1 VIPQKLTLHGF
12 LSYRDT
18 VVIDLS
24 KINVAC
30 VSGAN
35 GAGKST
41 LFDAITWSLFG
52 KARRSDD
59 ALINNGM
66 DSCQVGFEFSYEN
79 EDYRIERSKH
89 RGKGTTLE
97 FQVKGSDGNWKPL
110 TEAGIRATEDRIKE
124 VLRLDYETFVNAS
137 FFLQGKADMFAV
149 QPPGKRKE
157 ILSSILGLE
166 VWETYRDETARR
178 RRTIHNKVDVQQSL
192 LAEVIEELNEE
203 DNRRSALKVFK
214 ELLKKTS
221 SLRESKDESLGQV
234 RGLIQQLETD
244 EEKISLF
251 AEQVTS
257 NNIRLIETRDLLVDR
272 KARLEN
278 VKKTL
283 NNSSAIEKKY
293 QSWQKVRKVLSGLDT
308 MGMEFNQLKLKS
320 GEVKGKIQTA
330 TARLTQERFSLEQK
344 QKEIRAIQNAQQNAQ
359 PDIKRSLK
367 EKMNLIEQIQLN
379 LKAFEQLETEL
390 DHFKQEKANQVG
402 ENNQLKTK
410 MSELKE
416 RIEHL
421 ENAHGADCPLC
432 GQDLSG
438 EHKQKM
444 IEELNIEGKD
454 FGDLHRK
461 NESKIKQC
469 ASDIQRLMEEVD
481 SLKKLRPQL
490 ITLRSD
496 AGILDQ
502 QITERTK
509 RVREWEEKDELH
521 LKEVAN
527 LLDKSQIEE
536 ESIKELAILEK
547 KITEL
552 KYSLEQHEKVRIE
565 ELGLR
570 GIEDQFRELEQ
581 ARTAQEGLR
590 REIDEYKKRV
600 GQLQSDL
607 DKIIILKKSLEK
619 QVNQQ
624 HRTLP
629 YLPEL
634 EKELGVIRK
643 EENKLRLQVGG
654 AKQAVDVLK
663 VLRKRKV
670 QIENEIN
677 EDNLQIAR
685 LKMLE
690 VAFGKNGIPALL
702 IEQSL
707 PQIETQANEIL
718 DRLSNGVMSVS
729 FETQR
734 EYRDKKREDKKQTL
748 DIIIRDGAGSREY
761 ELFSGGE
768 AFRINFA
775 IRLALSRVLAQR
787 SGARLQTLVIDEG
800 FGSQDAE
807 GRQRLVEAINLVAPD
822 FEKILIIT
830 HLEELK
836 DAFPSRI
843 EVSKTAS
850 GSSVEVIP

>member
-1 VIPQKLTLHGF
+1 VIPQKLTLRGF
-12 LSYRDT
+12 LSYRDM
-18 VVIDLS
+18 VVVDLS
-24 KINVAC
+24 QISVAC

-52 KARRSDD
+52 KARRSDE

-66 DSCQVGFEFSYEN
+66 DSCYVVFEFSYES
-79 EDYRIERSKH
+79 EHYRVERSKH

-97 FQVKGSDGNWKPL
+97 FQVKGSDGSWKPL
-110 TEAGIRATEDRIKE
+110 TEVGIRATEDRIKE
-124 VLRLDYETFVNAS
+124 VLRLDYETFVNSS

-166 VWETYRDETARR
+166 VWEIYRDETAHRR
-178 RRTIHNKVDVQQSL
+178 RAIQNEVVVQQSL
-192 LAEVIEELNEE
+192 LVEVIDELNEE
-203 DNRRSALKVFK
+203 DDRCATLTNLEV
-214 ELLKKTS
+214 LLKKTT
-221 SLRESKDESLGQV
+221 SLRGSKDEYLGQV
-234 RGLIQQLETD
+234 RGQIRQLESD

-251 AEQVTS
+251 AEQFAS
-257 NNIRLIETRDLLVDR
+257 LETRLKETQGLLANRNISLTD
-272 KARLEN
+272 

-283 NNSSAIEKKY
+283 QHSDEIEKNY
-293 QSWQKVRKVLSGLDT
+293 QSWQDMRKVLSNMDT
-308 MGMEFNQLKLKS
+308 VGTEYNQLKLKR
-320 GEVKGKIQTA
+320 GEINGKVQA
-330 TARLTQERFSLEQK
+330 AVARLTQERISLEQK
-344 QKEIRAIQNAQQNAQ
+344 QKEIKAVKNAE
-359 PDIKRSLK
+359 PDIQRSLL
-367 EKMNLIEQIQLN
+367 EITNQIEQVQSK
-379 LKAFEQLETEL
+379 LKDFERLEAEL
-390 DHFKQEKANQVG
+390 DHSKQKKADQLG
-402 ENNQLKTK
+402 ENNQLKAK
-410 MSELKE
+410 MKELKD
-416 RIEHL
+416 RIRYL
-421 ENAHGADCPLC
+421 ENAQSADCPLC
-432 GQDLSG
+432 GQDLSD

-444 IEELNIEGKD
+444 LGKLNIEGKG

-461 NESKIKQC
+461 NETEIGQC
-469 ASDIQRLMEEVD
+469 TSNILRLKKEIN
-481 SLKKLRPQL
+481 SLKKLRPKFSSLQ
-490 ITLRSD
+490 SE
-496 AGILDQ
+496 AGILEQ
-502 QITERTK
+502 QIVEGTK
-509 RVREWEEKDELH
+509 RVKEWKEKDKLR
-521 LKEVAN
+521 LKEITD
-527 LLDKSQIEE
+527 LLDTAKIEG
-536 ESIKELAILEK
+536 ESKKELAILEK
-547 KITEL
+547 RIAEL
-552 KYSLEQHEKVRIE
+552 KYSPEQHEKVRIE

-570 GIEDQFRELEQ
+570 GTEDQFRELEQ
-581 ARTAQEGLR
+581 ARTAQEGLC
-590 REIDEYKKRV
+590 REIDEYEKQIGHIR
-600 GQLQSDL
+600 GDL
-607 DKIIILKKSLEK
+607 DKNTISKESLQKRLNDQRHTLPDLADLEK
-619 QVNQQ
+619 N
-624 HRTLP
+624 
-629 YLPEL
+629 
-634 EKELGVIRK
+634 LGDIRE
-643 EENKLRLQVGG
+643 EENKLRLRVGG

-670 QIENEIN
+670 HIKNEIN
-677 EDNLQIAR
+677 EDNLQVAR

-707 PQIETQANEIL
+707 PQIEIQANEIL
-718 DRLSNGVMSVS
+718 DRLSNGAMSVS

-807 GRQRLVEAINLVAPD
+807 GRQRLVEAINLVSPD
-822 FEKILIIT
+822 FEKILVIT

-843 EVSKTAS
+843 EVTKTVS

>member
-1 VIPQKLTLHGF
+1 MIPQKLSLHGF
-12 LSYRDT
+12 LSYRDM
-18 VVIDLS
+18 VVVDLS
-24 KINVAC
+24 QINVAC

-66 DSCQVGFEFSYEN
+66 DSCQVIFEFSYEN
-79 EDYRIERSKH
+79 EHYRIERSKH

-178 RRTIHNKVDVQQSL
+178 RRAIQNEIMVQQSL
-192 LAEVIEELNEE
+192 LVEVIDELNEE
-203 DNRRSALKVFK
+203 DDRCATLKNLE
-214 ELLKKTS
+214 ELLKKTT
-221 SLRESKDESLGQV
+221 SLRESKDEYLGQV
-234 RGLIQQLETD
+234 RGQIRQLKAD
-244 EEKISLF
+244 EEKIGLF
-251 AEQVTS
+251 TEQVASLKT
-257 NNIRLIETRDLLVDR
+257 RLKETQDLLANR
-272 KARLEN
+272 KVSLTDVE
-278 VKKTL
+278 KTL
-283 NNSSAIEKKY
+283 QHSNEIEKDY
-293 QSWQKVRKVLSGLDT
+293 QSWQNVRKVLSGLDT
-308 MGMEFNQLKLKS
+308 VGIEFNQLKLKR
-320 GEVKGKIQTA
+320 GEISGKIQA
-330 TARLTQERFSLEQK
+330 AVARLTQERLSLEQK
-344 QKEIRAIQNAQQNAQ
+344 QEEITAVQNAGPGIQ
-359 PDIKRSLK
+359 RSLS
-367 EKMNLIEQIQLN
+367 EKTNQIKQIQSK
-379 LKAFEQLETEL
+379 LKDFERLEAEL
-390 DHFKQEKANQVG
+390 DDSKQKKADLVG
-402 ENNQLKTK
+402 ENNQLKAK
-410 MSELKE
+410 MEELKD
-416 RIEHL
+416 RIGYL
-421 ENAHGADCPLC
+421 ENTNGADCPLC

-438 EHKQKM
+438 DHKQKM
-444 IEELNIEGKD
+444 LGKLNIEGKIL
-454 FGDLHRK
+454 GDLHRK
-461 NESKIKQC
+461 NESEIKQC
-469 ASDIQRLMEEVD
+469 TSDILRLKKEIN
-481 SLKKLRPQL
+481 SFKKLRPKLTSLQ
-490 ITLRSD
+490 SE
-496 AGILDQ
+496 AGILTQ
-502 QITERTK
+502 QISEGTK
-509 RVREWEEKDELH
+509 RVKEWKEKDELR
-521 LKEVAN
+521 LKEVAD
-527 LLDKSQIEE
+527 LLDKAKMGG
-536 ESIKELAILEK
+536 ESRKELTILEK
-547 KITEL
+547 KIDKL
-552 KYSLEQHEKVRIE
+552 RYSPEQHEKIRKE
-565 ELGLR
+565 EFGLR

-590 REIDEYKKRV
+590 REIDEYEKQIE
-600 GQLQSDL
+600 QLQVDL
-607 DKIIILKKSLEK
+607 DKNVISKESLQK
-619 QVNQQ
+619 LVDDQR
-624 HRTLP
+624 RTLP
-629 YLPEL
+629 DLADL
-634 EKELGVIRK
+634 VKELGDIRK
-643 EENKLRLQVGG
+643 EENQLRLQVGG

-670 QIENEIN
+670 QIKNEIN
-677 EDNLQIAR
+677 EDSLQVAQ

-690 VAFGKNGIPALL
+690 IAFGKNGIPALL

-707 PQIETQANEIL
+707 PQIETKANEIL
-718 DRLSNGVMSVS
+718 DRLSNGAMSVS

-807 GRQRLVEAINLVAPD
+807 GRQRLVEAINLVNPD
-822 FEKILIIT
+822 FEKILVIT

-843 EVSKTAS
+843 EVIKTAT
-850 GSSVEVIP
+850 GSCVEVIP

>member
-1 VIPQKLTLHGF
+1 M
-12 LSYRDT
+12 
-18 VVIDLS
+18 VVVDLS

-66 DSCQVGFEFSYEN
+66 DSCQVVFEFNYEN
-79 EDYRIERSKH
+79 EHYRVERSKH

-97 FQVKGSDGNWKPL
+97 IQVKGSEGNWKPL
-110 TEAGIRATEDRIKE
+110 TEAGIRATEDSIKE

-149 QPPGKRKE
+149 QTPGKRKE

-178 RRTIHNKVDVQQSL
+178 RRAIQNEVAVQQSL
-192 LAEVIEELNEE
+192 LVEVIDELNEE
-203 DNRRSALKVFK
+203 DDRCETLKNLE
-214 ELLKKTS
+214 ELLKKTT
-221 SLRESKDESLGQV
+221 SLRESKDEYLGQV
-234 RGLIQQLETD
+234 RGQIRQLEAD
-244 EEKISLF
+244 EEKINLF
-251 AEQVTS
+251 TEQAASIKT
-257 NNIRLIETRDLLVDR
+257 RLIGTQDLHTNR
-272 KARLEN
+272 KVSLTDVE
-278 VKKTL
+278 KTL
-283 NNSSAIEKKY
+283 QHSDEIEKNY
-293 QSWQKVRKVLSGLDT
+293 LSWQNVRKVLSSMDT
-308 MGMEFNQLKLKS
+308 VGMEYNQLKLKR
-320 GEVKGKIQTA
+320 GEINGKIQA
-330 TARLTQERFSLEQK
+330 AAARLTQERLSLEQK
-344 QKEIRAIQNAQQNAQ
+344 KKDIIAVQNAG
-359 PDIKRSLK
+359 PDIQRSLS
-367 EKMNLIEQIQLN
+367 EKTNQIEQIQLK
-379 LKAFEQLETEL
+379 LKNFEQLEVEL
-390 DHFKQEKANQVG
+390 DDSKQKKADQMG
-402 ENNQLKTK
+402 ENNQLKVK
-410 MSELKE
+410 MKELKD
-416 RIEHL
+416 RIGYL
-421 ENAHGADCPLC
+421 ENTHSADCPLC
-432 GQDLSG
+432 GQDLTV

-444 IEELNIEGKD
+444 LGKLNAEGKD

-461 NESKIKQC
+461 NKSEIKQYT
-469 ASDIQRLMEEVD
+469 SNNLRLKKEID

-490 ITLRSD
+490 TTLQSEV
-496 AGILDQ
+496 GILDQ
-502 QITERTK
+502 QIAERTK
-509 RVREWEEKDELH
+509 RVKEWEEKGNLR
-521 LKEVAN
+521 LKEVAD
-527 LLDKSQIEE
+527 LLDKAKMEE
-536 ESIKELAILEK
+536 ESKKELAILEK

-552 KYSLEQHEKVRIE
+552 KYSPEQHEKVRIE

-590 REIDEYKKRV
+590 REIDEYGKQIR
-600 GQLQSDL
+600 QLQDDL
-607 DKIIILKKSLEK
+607 DKNVISKESLQK
-619 QVNQQ
+619 QVNDQR
-624 HRTLP
+624 RTLP
-629 YLPEL
+629 DLVDL
-634 EKELGVIRK
+634 EKELGGIRK
-643 EENKLRLQVGG
+643 EENKLRLRVGG

-670 QIENEIN
+670 QIKNEIN
-677 EDNLQIAR
+677 EDSLQIAR

-718 DRLSNGVMSVS
+718 DRLSNGAMSVS

-807 GRQRLVEAINLVAPD
+807 GRQRLVEAINLVNPD
-822 FEKILIIT
+822 FEKILVIT

-843 EVSKTAS
+843 EVTKTAS

>member
-1 VIPQKLTLHGF
+1 VIPQKLT
-12 LSYRDT
+12 
-18 VVIDLS
+18 
-24 KINVAC
+24 
-30 VSGAN
+30 
-35 GAGKST
+35 
-41 LFDAITWSLFG
+41 LFG

-66 DSCQVGFEFSYEN
+66 DSCQVVFEFSYEN
-79 EDYRIERSKH
+79 EHYRVERSKH

-97 FQVKGSDGNWKPL
+97 FQVKDSDGNWKPL

-157 ILSSILGLE
+157 ILSNILGLE
-166 VWETYRDETARR
+166 VWETYRDETALRR
-178 RRTIHNKVDVQQSL
+178 RAIQNEVAVQQSL
-192 LAEVIEELNEE
+192 LVEVIDELNEE
-203 DNRRSALKVFK
+203 DDRCATLKNLE
-214 ELLKKTS
+214 ELLKKTTG
-221 SLRESKDESLGQV
+221 LRESKDEYLGQV
-234 RGLIQQLETD
+234 RGQIRQLEAD

-251 AEQVTS
+251 TEQVTS
-257 NNIRLIETRDLLVDR
+257 IEIRLKETRDLLANRRINLTDV
-272 KARLEN
+272 E
-278 VKKTL
+278 KTL
-283 NNSSAIEKKY
+283 QDSDEIKKNY
-293 QSWQKVRKVLSGLDT
+293 QSWQDARKELSGMDT
-308 MGMEFNQLKLKS
+308 VGMEYNHLKLKR
-320 GEVKGKIQTA
+320 GEINGKIQA
-330 TARLTQERFSLEQK
+330 AAARLTQERISLEQK
-344 QKEIRAIQNAQQNAQ
+344 QEEITVVKNAG
-359 PDIKRSLK
+359 PDIQRSLS
-367 EKMNLIEQIQLN
+367 EKTNQIEQIQSK
-379 LKAFEQLETEL
+379 LKDFERLEAEL
-390 DHFKQEKANQVG
+390 DDSKQKKADRVG
-402 ENNQLKTK
+402 ENNQLKVK
-410 MSELKE
+410 MKELKD
-416 RIEHL
+416 RIGYL

-432 GQDLSG
+432 GHDLSD

-444 IEELNIEGKD
+444 LGKLNIEGKD

-461 NESKIKQC
+461 NETEIKQYTG
-469 ASDIQRLMEEVD
+469 DILRIKKEINL
-481 SLKKLRPQL
+481 LKKLRPEL
-490 ITLRSD
+490 TLLQSET
-496 AGILDQ
+496 GILTR
-502 QITERTK
+502 QIAERTK
-509 RVREWEEKDELH
+509 KVKEWEEKDELR
-521 LKEVAN
+521 LKEVAH
-527 LLDKSQIEE
+527 LLDKAKMEE
-536 ESIKELAILEK
+536 KSKKELAVLEK

-552 KYSLEQHEKVRIE
+552 KYSPEQHEKIRNE

-581 ARTAQEGLR
+581 ARTAQEGLS
-590 REIDEYKKRV
+590 REIDEYEKQI
-600 GQLQSDL
+600 GQLQGDSD
-607 DKIIILKKSLEK
+607 KNIFLKESLQK
-619 QVNQQ
+619 QVDDQ
-624 HRTLP
+624 RSTLP
-629 YLPEL
+629 ALVDL
-634 EKELGVIRK
+634 EKELGDIRK
-643 EENKLRLQVGG
+643 EENKLRLRVGG

-670 QIENEIN
+670 KIENEIN
-677 EDNLQIAR
+677 EDSLQISR

-718 DRLSNGVMSVS
+718 DRLSNGTMSVS

-807 GRQRLVEAINLVAPD
+807 GRQRLVEAINLVNPD
-822 FEKILIIT
+822 FEKILVIT

-843 EVSKTAS
+843 EVTKTAS

>member
-1 VIPQKLTLHGF
+1 MIPQNLTLHGF
-12 LSYRDT
+12 LSYRDM
-18 VVIDLS
+18 VVVDLS
-24 KINVAC
+24 QINIAC

-66 DSCQVGFEFSYEN
+66 DSCQVVFEFSYEN
-79 EDYRIERSKH
+79 EHYRIERSKH

-97 FQVKGSDGNWKPL
+97 FQIKGLGGNWKPL
-110 TEAGIRATEDRIKE
+110 TEVGIRATEDRIKE

-178 RRTIHNKVDVQQSL
+178 RWAIQNEVKVRQSL
-192 LAEVIEELNEE
+192 LGEVIDELNEE
-203 DNRRSALKVFK
+203 DDRCATLKNLE
-214 ELLKKTS
+214 ELLKKTT
-221 SLRESKDESLGQV
+221 SLRESKDEYLGRV
-234 RGLIQQLETD
+234 RGQIRQLEAD
-244 EEKISLF
+244 EGKISLF
-251 AEQVTS
+251 AEQVAS
-257 NNIRLIETRDLLVDR
+257 IEIRLKETQDLLTNR
-272 KARLEN
+272 KVSLTN
-278 VKKTL
+278 VKKTIQ
-283 NNSSAIEKKY
+283 NSDEIEKNY
-293 QSWQKVRKVLSGLDT
+293 QSWQDVRKMLSGMDT
-308 MGMEFNQLKLKS
+308 AGMEYNQLKLKR
-320 GEVKGKIQTA
+320 GEINGKIQA
-330 TARLTQERFSLEQK
+330 AAARLTQERISLEQK
-344 QKEIRAIQNAQQNAQ
+344 QEEITVIQNTE
-359 PDIKRSLK
+359 PDIQRSLS
-367 EKMNLIEQIQLN
+367 EKTNQIEQIQSK
-379 LKAFEQLETEL
+379 LKDFERLEGES
-390 DHFKQEKANQVG
+390 DEFKQKKADRMG
-402 ENNQLKTK
+402 ENNQLKVK
-410 MSELKE
+410 MKELKD
-416 RIEHL
+416 RIGYL

-444 IEELNIEGKD
+444 LGQLNIEGKD

-461 NESKIKQC
+461 NETGIKQC
-469 ASDIQRLMEEVD
+469 TSNILRLKKETN
-481 SLKKLRPQL
+481 SLNKLRPKLTILQ
-490 ITLRSD
+490 SE
-496 AGILDQ
+496 AGILTR
-502 QITERTK
+502 QIAERAK
-509 RVREWEEKDELH
+509 RVREWEEKDELR
-521 LKEVAN
+521 LKEVAH
-527 LLDKSQIEE
+527 LLDKAKMEV
-536 ESIKELAILEK
+536 ESRKELAILEK
-547 KITEL
+547 RITEL
-552 KYSLEQHEKVRIE
+552 KYSSEQHEKIRNE
-565 ELGLR
+565 EFGLR
-570 GIEDQFRELEQ
+570 GIEDKFRELEQ

-590 REIDEYKKRV
+590 REINEYEKQI

-607 DKIIILKKSLEK
+607 DKSVNSKESLQK
-619 QVNQQ
+619 QVNDQR
-624 HRTLP
+624 RTLP
-629 YLPEL
+629 ALADL
-634 EKELGVIRK
+634 EKERGDIRK

-670 QIENEIN
+670 NIENEIN
-677 EDNLQIAR
+677 EDSFQISR

-707 PQIETQANEIL
+707 PQIEAQANEIL
-718 DRLSNGVMSVS
+718 DRLSNGAMSVS

-748 DIIIRDGAGSREY
+748 DIIIRDGVGSREY

-807 GRQRLVEAINLVAPD
+807 GRQRLVEAINLVNPG
-822 FEKILIIT
+822 FEKILVIT

-843 EVSKTAS
+843 EVTKTAS

>member
-1 VIPQKLTLHGF
+1 MIPKKLTLHGF
-12 LSYRDT
+12 LSYRDM
-18 VVIDLS
+18 VVVDLS

-41 LFDAITWSLFG
+41 LFDAITWALFG

-66 DSCQVGFEFSYEN
+66 DSCQVVFEFSYEN
-79 EDYRIERSKH
+79 EHYRVERSKH

-97 FQVKGSDGNWKPL
+97 FQVKDSDGNWKPL

-157 ILSSILGLE
+157 ILSNILGLE
-166 VWETYRDETARR
+166 VWETYRDETALRR
-178 RRTIHNKVDVQQSL
+178 RAIQNEVAVQQSL
-192 LAEVIEELNEE
+192 LVEVIDELNEE
-203 DNRRSALKVFK
+203 DDRCATLKNLE
-214 ELLKKTS
+214 ELLKKTTG
-221 SLRESKDESLGQV
+221 LRESKDEYLGQV
-234 RGLIQQLETD
+234 RGQIRQLEAD

-257 NNIRLIETRDLLVDR
+257 IEIRLKETRDLLTNRRVSLTDV
-272 KARLEN
+272 E
-278 VKKTL
+278 KTL
-283 NNSSAIEKKY
+283 QDSDEIKKDY
-293 QSWQKVRKVLSGLDT
+293 QSWQDARKELSGMDT
-308 MGMEFNQLKLKS
+308 VGMEYNHLKLKR
-320 GEVKGKIQTA
+320 GEINGKIQA
-330 TARLTQERFSLEQK
+330 AAARLTQERISLEQK
-344 QKEIRAIQNAQQNAQ
+344 QEEITVVKNAG
-359 PDIKRSLK
+359 PDIQRSLS
-367 EKMNLIEQIQLN
+367 EKTNQIEQIQSK
-379 LKAFEQLETEL
+379 LKDFERLEAEL
-390 DHFKQEKANQVG
+390 DDSKQKKADRVG
-402 ENNQLKTK
+402 ENNQLKVK
-410 MSELKE
+410 MKELKD
-416 RIEHL
+416 RIGYL
-421 ENAHGADCPLC
+421 ENAHGANCPLC
-432 GQDLSG
+432 GHDLSD

-444 IEELNIEGKD
+444 LGKLNIEGKD

-461 NESKIKQC
+461 NETEIKQYTG
-469 ASDIQRLMEEVD
+469 DILRIKKEINL
-481 SLKKLRPQL
+481 LKKLRPEL
-490 ITLRSD
+490 TLLQSET
-496 AGILDQ
+496 GILTR
-502 QITERTK
+502 QIAERTK
-509 RVREWEEKDELH
+509 KVKEWEEKDELR
-521 LKEVAN
+521 LKEVAH
-527 LLDKSQIEE
+527 LLDKAKMEE
-536 ESIKELAILEK
+536 KSKKELAVLEK

-552 KYSLEQHEKVRIE
+552 KYSPEQHEKIRNE

-581 ARTAQEGLR
+581 ARTAQEGLS
-590 REIDEYKKRV
+590 REIDEYEKQI
-600 GQLQSDL
+600 GQLQGDSD
-607 DKIIILKKSLEK
+607 KNIFLKESLQK
-619 QVNQQ
+619 QVDDQ
-624 HRTLP
+624 RSTLP
-629 YLPEL
+629 ALVDL
-634 EKELGVIRK
+634 EKELGDIRK
-643 EENKLRLQVGG
+643 EENKLRLRVGG

-670 QIENEIN
+670 KIENEIN
-677 EDNLQIAR
+677 EDSLQISR

-718 DRLSNGVMSVS
+718 DRLSNGTMSVS

-807 GRQRLVEAINLVAPD
+807 GRQRLVEAINLVNPD
-822 FEKILIIT
+822 FEKILVIT

-843 EVSKTAS
+843 EVTKTAS

>member
-1 VIPQKLTLHGF
+1 MIPQKLTLHGF
-12 LSYRDT
+12 LSYRDM
-18 VVIDLS
+18 VIVDLS
-24 KINVAC
+24 QINVAC

-52 KARRSDD
+52 KARRNDD

-66 DSCQVGFEFSYEN
+66 DSCQVVYEFIYEN
-79 EDYRIERSKH
+79 EHYRVERLKH

-97 FQVKGSDGNWKPL
+97 FQVMSLNGKWKPL

-149 QPPGKRKE
+149 QPSGKRKE
-157 ILSSILGLE
+157 ILSNILGLE

-178 RRTIHNKVDVQQSL
+178 CRAVQNEVKMQQSL
-192 LAEVIEELNEE
+192 LVEVIDELNEG
-203 DNRRSALKVFK
+203 DDRCATLKNFE
-214 ELLKKTS
+214 ELLKKTT
-221 SLRESKDESLGQV
+221 SLRESKDEYLGKV
-234 RGLIQQLETD
+234 RGQIRQLEAD

-251 AEQVTS
+251 AEQADS
-257 NNIRLIETRDLLVDR
+257 LKIRLRETQDLLANR
-272 KARLEN
+272 KVSLASVE
-278 VKKTL
+278 KTL
-283 NNSSAIEKKY
+283 QNSDEIKKNY
-293 QSWQKVRKVLSGLDT
+293 QSWQDVRKVLSSLDT
-308 MGMEFNQLKLKS
+308 VGMEYNQLQLKR
-320 GEVKGKIQTA
+320 GEIHGKIQAA
-330 TARLTQERFSLEQK
+330 TARLAQERLSLEQK
-344 QKEIRAIQNAQQNAQ
+344 QKEIISIQNAQS
-359 PDIKRSLK
+359 DIQRSLS
-367 EKMNLIEQIQLN
+367 EKTNQIEQIQPK
-379 LKAFEQLETEL
+379 LKEFERLEVEL
-390 DHFKQEKANQVG
+390 DASKLKKADRMG
-402 ENNQLKTK
+402 ENNQLRLK
-410 MSELKE
+410 MKELKD
-416 RIEHL
+416 RIEYL
-421 ENAHGADCPLC
+421 DNAHDADCPLC

-438 EHKQKM
+438 EHKQEMTKK
-444 IEELNIEGKD
+444 LNIGGKD
-454 FGDLHRK
+454 LGDLYRK
-461 NESKIKQC
+461 NETEIEQC
-469 ASDIQRLMEEVD
+469 SSDIQRLKKEID
-481 SLKKLRPQL
+481 SINKMRPKLTTFQ
-490 ITLRSD
+490 SE

-502 QITERTK
+502 QIAERTK
-509 RVREWEEKDELH
+509 RIKEWEEKDALR
-521 LKEVAN
+521 LKEVAD
-527 LLDKSQIEE
+527 LLDKSKMEE
-536 ESIKELAILEK
+536 ESKKELVILEK
-547 KITEL
+547 RIAKL
-552 KYSLEQHEKVRIE
+552 KYSPEQHKKIRIE
-565 ELGLR
+565 EFGLR
-570 GIEDQFRELEQ
+570 GIEDKFRELEQ
-581 ARTAQEGLR
+581 ARTAQEGLH
-590 REIDEYKKRV
+590 RETDEHEKQI

-607 DKIIILKKSLEK
+607 DKIVILKESLQK
-619 QVNQQ
+619 QVDDQR
-624 HRTLP
+624 RTLP
-629 YLPEL
+629 DLAGL
-634 EKELGVIRK
+634 EKELGVIQK
-643 EENKLRLQVGG
+643 EENKLRLRVGG

-670 QIENEIN
+670 QIENKIN
-677 EDNLQIAR
+677 EDKLQVAR

-718 DRLSNGVMSVS
+718 DRLSNGAMSVS

-807 GRQRLVEAINLVAPD
+807 GRQRLVEAINLVSPD
-822 FEKILIIT
+822 FEKILVIT
-830 HLEELK
+830 HLDELK

-843 EVSKTAS
+843 EVTKTAS

>member
-1 VIPQKLTLHGF
+1 MIPQKLTLHGF
-12 LSYRDT
+12 LSYRDM
-18 VVIDLS
+18 VVVDLS

-66 DSCQVGFEFSYEN
+66 DSCQVVFEFSYEN

-97 FQVKGSDGNWKPL
+97 FQVKSSDGKWKPL
-110 TEAGIRATEDRIKE
+110 TESGIRATEDHIKE

-178 RRTIHNKVDVQQSL
+178 RRAIHNEVAVQQSL
-192 LAEVIEELNEE
+192 LAEVIDELNEE
-203 DNRRSALKVFK
+203 DNRRAALKNFK
-214 ELLKKTS
+214 ELLKKTTS
-221 SLRESKDESLGQV
+221 VRESKDKYLGQV
-234 RGLIQQLETD
+234 RGQIQQLEAD
-244 EEKISLF
+244 EDKINLF
-251 AEQVTS
+251 TEQVTS
-257 NNIRLIETRDLLVDR
+257 NKTRLRETQDLLADR
-272 KARLEN
+272 KVRLAN
-278 VKKTL
+278 VEKTL
-283 NNSSAIEKKY
+283 NNSSAIEKSY
-293 QSWQKVRKVLSGLDT
+293 QAWQKVRKVLSGLDAV
-308 MGMEFNQLKLKS
+308 GVEFNQLKLRS
-320 GEVKGKIQTA
+320 GELNGKIQTT
-330 TARLTQERFSLEQK
+330 TARLTQERSSLVQK
-344 QKEIRAIQNAQQNAQ
+344 HKEIIAIQNAQ
-359 PDIKRSLK
+359 PDIRRSLK
-367 EKMNLIEQIQLN
+367 EKIHRIEQIQLN
-379 LKAFEQLETEL
+379 LKDFERLEAEL
-390 DHFKQEKANQVG
+390 DDSKQKKANQVG
-402 ENNQLKTK
+402 INNQLRLNMKD
-410 MSELKE
+410 LKE
-416 RIEHL
+416 RIGYL
-421 ENAHGADCPLC
+421 ENAHGTDCPLC

-444 IEELNIEGKD
+444 IRELNIEGKD
-454 FGDLHRK
+454 LGNLYRK
-461 NESKIKQC
+461 NESEIEQC
-469 ASDIQRLMEEVD
+469 TNDILRLKEKVD

-490 ITLRSD
+490 ITLKSD

-502 QITERTK
+502 QIMERIK
-509 RVREWEEKDELH
+509 KVKDWEEKDEVR
-521 LKEVAN
+521 LKDVAS

-536 ESIKELAILEK
+536 ESKKELVLLEK
-547 KITEL
+547 RISEL
-552 KYSLEQHEKVRIE
+552 GYSLEQHEEVRIK

-590 REIDEYKKRV
+590 RENDEYKKQIR
-600 GQLQSDL
+600 QLQGDL
-607 DKIIILKKSLEK
+607 DKIIVSKESLQK
-619 QVNQQ
+619 QVNEQR
-624 HRTLP
+624 RTLP
-629 YLPEL
+629 DLPEL
-634 EKELGVIRK
+634 KKELSAIRK

-677 EDNLQIAR
+677 EDNLQLSR

-718 DRLSNGVMSVS
+718 DRLSNGAMSVS

-807 GRQRLVEAINLVAPD
+807 GRQRLVEAINLVSPD

-843 EVSKTAS
+843 EVTKTVS

>member
-1 VIPQKLTLHGF
+1 MIPYKLTLHGF
-12 LSYRDT
+12 LSYRDL
-18 VVIDLS
+18 VVVDLS
-24 KINVAC
+24 QINVAC

-66 DSCQVGFEFSYEN
+66 DSCRVIFEFSYEN
-79 EDYRIERSKH
+79 EHYRVERSKH

-97 FQVKGSDGNWKPL
+97 FQVKGSDGSWKPL

-166 VWETYRDETARR
+166 IWETYRDETAHRR
-178 RRTIHNKVDVQQSL
+178 RAIQNEVKVRQSL
-192 LAEVIEELNEE
+192 LVEVIDELNEE
-203 DNRRSALKVFK
+203 DDRCATLKNL
-214 ELLKKTS
+214 EALLKKTT
-221 SLRESKDESLGQV
+221 SLRESKDEYLGQV
-234 RGLIQQLETD
+234 RGQIRELEAD

-251 AEQVTS
+251 AEQFTS
-257 NNIRLIETRDLLVDR
+257 LETRLKETQGLLANR
-272 KARLEN
+272 KISLTDVE
-278 VKKTL
+278 KTL
-283 NNSSAIEKKY
+283 QHSDEIEKNY
-293 QSWQKVRKVLSGLDT
+293 QSWQDVRKALSNMDT
-308 MGMEFNQLKLKS
+308 VGMEYNQLKLKR
-320 GEVKGKIQTA
+320 GEINGKVQA
-330 TARLTQERFSLEQK
+330 AVARITQERLSLEQK
-344 QKEIRAIQNAQQNAQ
+344 QKEIAVIENAE
-359 PDIKRSLK
+359 PDIQRSLS
-367 EKMNLIEQIQLN
+367 EKTNQIEQVQSKLRD
-379 LKAFEQLETEL
+379 FEQLEAEL
-390 DHFKQEKANQVG
+390 DHSKQKKADQMG
-402 ENNQLKTK
+402 ENNQLKVK
-410 MSELKE
+410 MKELKD
-416 RIEHL
+416 RIGYL
-421 ENAHGADCPLC
+421 ENTHSADCPLC

-438 EHKQKM
+438 EHKQK
-444 IEELNIEGKD
+444 ILGKLNIEGKAL
-454 FGDLHRK
+454 GDLHRK
-461 NESKIKQC
+461 NETGIEGC
-469 ASDIQRLMEEVD
+469 TSDILRLKKEIN
-481 SLKKLRPQL
+481 SLKKLRPKLTSLQ
-490 ITLRSD
+490 SE
-496 AGILDQ
+496 AGILTR
-502 QITERTK
+502 QIMEGTK
-509 RVREWEEKDELH
+509 KVEEWKEKDELR
-521 LKEVAN
+521 LKEIAD
-527 LLDKSQIEE
+527 LLGKAKIEG
-536 ESIKELAILEK
+536 ESRKDLAIIEK
-547 KITEL
+547 KIAEL
-552 KYSLEQHEKVRIE
+552 KYSPEQHEKARIE

-570 GIEDQFRELEQ
+570 GIEDRFRELEQ
-581 ARTAQEGLR
+581 ARTAQEGLC
-590 REIDEYKKRV
+590 REIDEHEKQV
-600 GQLQSDL
+600 GQMRGDL
-607 DKIIILKKSLEK
+607 DKNILSKESLQK
-619 QVNQQ
+619 RVNDQR
-624 HRTLP
+624 RTLP
-629 YLPEL
+629 VLADL
-634 EKELGVIRK
+634 EKDLGDIHE
-643 EENKLRLQVGG
+643 EENKLRLRVGG
-654 AKQAVDVLK
+654 AKQAVDVLE

-670 QIENEIN
+670 QIKNEIN
-677 EDNLQIAR
+677 GDNLQIAR

-707 PQIETQANEIL
+707 PQIEIQANEIL
-718 DRLSNGVMSVS
+718 DRLSNGAMSVS

-807 GRQRLVEAINLVAPD
+807 GRQRLVEAINLVSPN
-822 FEKILIIT
+822 FKKILVIT

-843 EVSKTAS
+843 EVTKTVS

>member
-1 VIPQKLTLHGF
+1 VIPKKLTLHGF

-18 VVIDLS
+18 VDIDLS

-89 RGKGTTLE
+89 RGKGATLE

-137 FFLQGKADMFAV
+137 FFLQGKADMFSV

-192 LAEVIEELNEE
+192 LAEVIDELNEE
-203 DNRRSALKVFK
+203 DNRRAALKIFK

-234 RGLIQQLETD
+234 RVLIQQLEAD
-244 EEKISLF
+244 EEKINLF

-257 NNIRLIETRDLLVDR
+257 NNTRLIETRDLLVDR
-272 KARLEN
+272 KTRLEN

-293 QSWQKVRKVLSGLDT
+293 QSWQKVRKVLSRLDT
-308 MGMEFNQLKLKS
+308 VGMEFNQLKLKS

-344 QKEIRAIQNAQQNAQ
+344 QKEIRAIQNAQ

-367 EKMNLIEQIQLN
+367 EKMNLIEQIQLS
-379 LKAFEQLETEL
+379 LKNFEQLEAEL

-402 ENNQLKTK
+402 ENNRLKAK
-410 MSELKE
+410 MTELKE

-461 NESKIKQC
+461 NESEIKQC
-469 ASDIQRLMEEVD
+469 SSDIQRLTEEVD
-481 SLKKLRPQL
+481 LLKKLRPQL
-490 ITLRSD
+490 INLKSD

-509 RVREWEEKDELH
+509 RVRDWEEKDELR

-536 ESIKELAILEK
+536 ESKKELAILEK
-547 KITEL
+547 KITGL

-590 REIDEYKKRV
+590 REIDEYKKQV
-600 GQLQSDL
+600 GQLQNDL
-607 DKIIILKKSLEK
+607 DKITILKESLEK

-629 YLPEL
+629 DLPEL

-670 QIENEIN
+670 RIENEIN
-677 EDNLQIAR
+677 EDNFQIAR

>member
-1 VIPQKLTLHGF
+1 MIPQKLTLHGF
-12 LSYRDT
+12 LSYRDM
-18 VVIDLS
+18 VVVDLS

-66 DSCQVGFEFSYEN
+66 DSCQVVFEFNYEN
-79 EDYRIERSKH
+79 EHYRVERSKH

-97 FQVKGSDGNWKPL
+97 IQVKDSDGNWKPL

-149 QPPGKRKE
+149 QTPGKRKE

-178 RRTIHNKVDVQQSL
+178 RRAIQNEVAVQQSL
-192 LAEVIEELNEE
+192 LVEVIDELNEE
-203 DNRRSALKVFK
+203 DDRCATLENLE
-214 ELLKKTS
+214 ELLKKTTG
-221 SLRESKDESLGQV
+221 LRESKDEYLGQV
-234 RGLIQQLETD
+234 QGQIRQLKAD
-244 EEKISLF
+244 EEKINLF
-251 AEQVTS
+251 VEQAASIKT
-257 NNIRLIETRDLLVDR
+257 RLIGIQDLHTNR
-272 KARLEN
+272 KVSLTDVE
-278 VKKTL
+278 KTL
-283 NNSSAIEKKY
+283 QHSDEIEKNY
-293 QSWQKVRKVLSGLDT
+293 LSWQNVRKVLSSMDT
-308 MGMEFNQLKLKS
+308 VGMEYNQLKLKR
-320 GEVKGKIQTA
+320 GEINGKIQVA
-330 TARLTQERFSLEQK
+330 AARLTQERLSLEQK
-344 QKEIRAIQNAQQNAQ
+344 KKDIIAVQNEG
-359 PDIKRSLK
+359 PDIQRSLS
-367 EKMNLIEQIQLN
+367 EKTNQIKQIQLK
-379 LKAFEQLETEL
+379 LVDFERLEAEL
-390 DHFKQEKANQVG
+390 DDSKQKKADQMG
-402 ENNQLKTK
+402 ENNQLKVK
-410 MSELKE
+410 MKELKD
-416 RIEHL
+416 RIGYL
-421 ENAHGADCPLC
+421 ENTHSADCPLC
-432 GQDLSG
+432 GQDLTV

-444 IEELNIEGKD
+444 IKKLNIEGKD

-461 NESKIKQC
+461 NESEIKQC
-469 ASDIQRLMEEVD
+469 ANDILRLKKEID

-490 ITLRSD
+490 TTLQSEF
-496 AGILDQ
+496 GILTQ
-502 QITERTK
+502 QIAEGTR
-509 RVREWEEKDELH
+509 RVKEWEKKDELR
-521 LKEVAN
+521 LKEVAD
-527 LLDKSQIEE
+527 LLDKAKMEE
-536 ESIKELAILEK
+536 ESKKELAILEK
-547 KITEL
+547 KITKL

-590 REIDEYKKRV
+590 REIDEYGKQIR
-600 GQLQSDL
+600 QLQDDL
-607 DKIIILKKSLEK
+607 DKNTISKESLQK
-619 QVNQQ
+619 QVNDQR
-624 HRTLP
+624 RTLP
-629 YLPEL
+629 DLVDL
-634 EKELGVIRK
+634 EKELDGIRR
-643 EENKLRLQVGG
+643 EENKLRLRVGG

-670 QIENEIN
+670 QIKNEIN
-677 EDNLQIAR
+677 EDSLQIAR

-707 PQIETQANEIL
+707 PQIETQANEVL
-718 DRLSNGVMSVS
+718 DRLSNGAMSVS

-807 GRQRLVEAINLVAPD
+807 GRQRLVEAINLVNPD
-822 FEKILIIT
+822 FEKILVIT

-843 EVSKTAS
+843 EVTKTAS

>member
-1 VIPQKLTLHGF
+1 MIPQKLTLHGF
-12 LSYRDT
+12 LSYRDL
-18 VVIDLS
+18 VVVDLS
-24 KINVAC
+24 QINIAC
-30 VSGAN
+30 VSGPN

-66 DSCQVGFEFSYEN
+66 DSCQVVFEFSYEN
-79 EDYRIERSKH
+79 EHYRIERSKH

-97 FQVKGSDGNWKPL
+97 FQVKDSDGNWKPI
-110 TEAGIRATEDRIKE
+110 TEVGIRATEDRIKE

-178 RRTIHNKVDVQQSL
+178 RRAIQNEVKVQQSL
-192 LAEVIEELNEE
+192 LVEVIDELNEE
-203 DNRRSALKVFK
+203 DDRCATLKNLE
-214 ELLKKTS
+214 ELLKKTT
-221 SLRESKDESLGQV
+221 SLRESKDEYLGQV
-234 RGLIQQLETD
+234 RGQIRQLEAD
-244 EEKISLF
+244 EGKISLF
-251 AEQVTS
+251 AEQVAS
-257 NNIRLIETRDLLVDR
+257 IEIRLKETQDLLANR
-272 KARLEN
+272 KVSLTDVR
-278 VKKTL
+278 KTIQNL
-283 NNSSAIEKKY
+283 DEIEKNY
-293 QSWQKVRKVLSGLDT
+293 QSWQDVRKMLSDMDT
-308 MGMEFNQLKLKS
+308 AGMEYNQLKLKR
-320 GEVKGKIQTA
+320 GEINGKIQATA
-330 TARLTQERFSLEQK
+330 ARLTQEKISLEQK
-344 QKEIRAIQNAQQNAQ
+344 QEEITVIQNTE
-359 PDIKRSLK
+359 PDIKRSLS
-367 EKMNLIEQIQLN
+367 EKTNQIEQIQSK
-379 LKAFEQLETEL
+379 LKDFERLEGEL
-390 DHFKQEKANQVG
+390 DDYKQKKADRVG
-402 ENNQLKTK
+402 ENNQHKVK
-410 MSELKE
+410 MKELKD
-416 RIEHL
+416 RIGYL
-421 ENAHGADCPLC
+421 KNAHGADCPLC

-444 IEELNIEGKD
+444 LGKLNIEGKD

-461 NESKIKQC
+461 NETEIKQC
-469 ASDIQRLMEEVD
+469 TSNILRLKKEIN
-481 SLKKLRPQL
+481 SLKKLRPKL
-490 ITLRSD
+490 TLLQSEI
-496 AGILDQ
+496 GILTR
-502 QITERTK
+502 QIAERTK
-509 RVREWEEKDELH
+509 RVKEWEEKDELR
-521 LKEVAN
+521 LKEVAH
-527 LLDKSQIEE
+527 LLDKAKMEG
-536 ESIKELAILEK
+536 ESRKELAILEK
-547 KITEL
+547 RIAEL
-552 KYSLEQHEKVRIE
+552 KYSSEQHEKIRNE
-565 ELGLR
+565 EFGLR
-570 GIEDQFRELEQ
+570 GIEDKFRELEQ

-590 REIDEYKKRV
+590 REINEYEKRI
-600 GQLQSDL
+600 GQLQGDL
-607 DKIIILKKSLEK
+607 DKNVNSKDSLQK
-619 QVNQQ
+619 QVNGQR
-624 HRTLP
+624 RTLP
-629 YLPEL
+629 ALADL
-634 EKELGVIRK
+634 EKELGDIRK
-643 EENKLRLQVGG
+643 EENKLRLRVGG

-670 QIENEIN
+670 NIENEIN
-677 EDNLQIAR
+677 EDSLQISR
-685 LKMLE
+685 LNMLE

-707 PQIETQANEIL
+707 PQIEAQANEIL
-718 DRLSNGVMSVS
+718 DRLSNGAMSVS

-807 GRQRLVEAINLVAPD
+807 GRQRLVEAINLVNPD
-822 FEKILIIT
+822 FEKILVIT

-843 EVSKTAS
+843 EVTKTAS

>member
-1 VIPQKLTLHGF
+1 MIPQKLTLQGF
-12 LSYRDT
+12 LSYRDM

-24 KINVAC
+24 KIDVAC

-66 DSCQVGFEFSYEN
+66 DSCQVEFEFSYEN
-79 EDYRIERSKH
+79 VDYRIERSKH
-89 RGKGTTLE
+89 RGKGNTLE
-97 FQVKGSDGNWKPL
+97 FQVKDSDGFWKPL

-166 VWETYRDETARR
+166 VWETYRDETAHKRR
-178 RRTIHNKVDVQQSL
+178 VIHNKVDVQQSL

-203 DNRRSALKVFK
+203 DNRRTALKNFE
-214 ELLKKTS
+214 ELLIKTS
-221 SLRESKDESLGQV
+221 SLRKSKDESLGQV

-244 EEKISLF
+244 KEKISLF
-251 AEQVTS
+251 AEQVAS
-257 NNIRLIETRDLLVDR
+257 NNTRLIETRDLLVDR
-272 KARLEN
+272 KTRLEN
-278 VKKTL
+278 VNKTL
-283 NNSSAIEKKY
+283 KNSSAIENKY
-293 QSWQKVRKVLSGLDT
+293 QSWQKVRKVLSKLDT
-308 MGMEFNQLKLKS
+308 AGMQYNQLKLKS

-344 QKEIRAIQNAQQNAQ
+344 QKEISAIQNTQ
-359 PDIKRSLK
+359 PDIKKSLK
-367 EKMNLIEQIQLN
+367 GKMNLIEQIQLN
-379 LKAFEQLETEL
+379 LKDFEQLETEL

-402 ENNQLKTK
+402 ENNQLKAK
-410 MSELKE
+410 MTELKE

-438 EHKQKM
+438 DHKQKM
-444 IEELNIEGKD
+444 IAKLNIEGKD

-461 NESKIKQC
+461 NKSEIKQC
-469 ASDIQRLMEEVD
+469 ASDIQRLTEEVNL
-481 SLKKLRPQL
+481 LKKLRPQL
-490 ITLRSD
+490 ITLKSD

-502 QITERTK
+502 QITERTN
-509 RVREWEEKDELH
+509 RVQDWEEKDELR

-536 ESIKELAILEK
+536 ESKNELAILEK
-547 KITEL
+547 IITEL
-552 KYSLEQHEKVRIE
+552 NYSLEQHEKVRIE

-590 REIDEYKKRV
+590 REIDEYKKQV
-600 GQLQSDL
+600 GQLKNDL
-607 DKIIILKKSLEK
+607 DKIIISKESLEK

-629 YLPEL
+629 DLSEL

-663 VLRKRKV
+663 VLGKRKV

-677 EDNLQIAR
+677 EDNLQITR

-836 DAFPSRI
+836 DVFPSRI
-843 EVSKTAS
+843 EVSKTPS

>member
-1 VIPQKLTLHGF
+1 MIPQKLTLHGF
-12 LSYRDT
+12 LSYRDM
-18 VVIDLS
+18 VIVDLS
-24 KINVAC
+24 QINVAC

-52 KARRSDD
+52 KARRNDD

-66 DSCQVGFEFSYEN
+66 DSCQVVYEFIYEN
-79 EDYRIERSKH
+79 EHYRVERLKH

-97 FQVKGSDGNWKPL
+97 FQVMSLNGKWKPI

-149 QPPGKRKE
+149 QPSGKRKE

-178 RRTIHNKVDVQQSL
+178 RRAVQNEVKMQQSL
-192 LAEVIEELNEE
+192 LVEVINELNEE
-203 DNRRSALKVFK
+203 DDRCATLKNFE
-214 ELLKKTS
+214 ELLKKTT
-221 SLRESKDESLGQV
+221 SLRESKDEYLGKV
-234 RGLIQQLETD
+234 RGQIRQLEAD
-244 EEKISLF
+244 EEKIILF
-251 AEQVTS
+251 AEQADS
-257 NNIRLIETRDLLVDR
+257 LKIRLRETQDLLANR
-272 KARLEN
+272 KVSLASVEKILQ
-278 VKKTL
+278 
-283 NNSSAIEKKY
+283 NSDEIEKNY
-293 QSWQKVRKVLSGLDT
+293 QSWQDVRKVLSSLDT
-308 MGMEFNQLKLKS
+308 VGMEYNQLQLRR
-320 GEVKGKIQTA
+320 GEINGKIQAA
-330 TARLTQERFSLEQK
+330 TARLAQERLSLEQK
-344 QKEIRAIQNAQQNAQ
+344 QKEIISIQNAQS
-359 PDIKRSLK
+359 DIQRSLS
-367 EKMNLIEQIQLN
+367 EKTNQIEQIQPK
-379 LKAFEQLETEL
+379 LKEFERLEVEL
-390 DHFKQEKANQVG
+390 DASKLKKADRMG
-402 ENNQLKTK
+402 ENNQLRLK
-410 MSELKE
+410 MKELKD
-416 RIEHL
+416 RIEYL
-421 ENAHGADCPLC
+421 DNAHDADCPLC

-438 EHKQKM
+438 EHKQEMTKK
-444 IEELNIEGKD
+444 LNIGGKD
-454 FGDLHRK
+454 LGDLYRK
-461 NESKIKQC
+461 NETEIEQC
-469 ASDIQRLMEEVD
+469 SSDIQRLKKEID
-481 SLKKLRPQL
+481 SINKMRPKLT
-490 ITLRSD
+490 TLQSE

-509 RVREWEEKDELH
+509 RIKEWEEKDALR
-521 LKEVAN
+521 LKEVAD
-527 LLDKSQIEE
+527 LLDKSKMEE
-536 ESIKELAILEK
+536 ESKKELVILEK
-547 KITEL
+547 RIAKL
-552 KYSLEQHEKVRIE
+552 KYSPEQHKKIRIE
-565 ELGLR
+565 EFGLR
-570 GIEDQFRELEQ
+570 GIEDKFRELEQ
-581 ARTAQEGLR
+581 ARTAQEGLH
-590 REIDEYKKRV
+590 RETDEHEKQI

-607 DKIIILKKSLEK
+607 DKIVILKESLQK
-619 QVNQQ
+619 QVDDQR
-624 HRTLP
+624 RTLP
-629 YLPEL
+629 DLAGL
-634 EKELGVIRK
+634 EKELGVIQK
-643 EENKLRLQVGG
+643 EENKLRLRVGG

-670 QIENEIN
+670 QIENKIN
-677 EDNLQIAR
+677 EDKLQVAR

-690 VAFGKNGIPALL
+690 VAFGKNGIPSLL

-718 DRLSNGVMSVS
+718 DRLSNGAMSVS

-807 GRQRLVEAINLVAPD
+807 GRQRLVEAINLVSPD
-822 FEKILIIT
+822 FEKILVIT
-830 HLEELK
+830 HLDELK

-843 EVSKTAS
+843 EVTKTAS

>member
-1 VIPQKLTLHGF
+1 MIPQKLSLHGF
-12 LSYRDT
+12 LSYRDM
-18 VVIDLS
+18 VVVDLS
-24 KINVAC
+24 QINVAC

-66 DSCQVGFEFSYEN
+66 DSCQVIFEFSYEN
-79 EDYRIERSKH
+79 EHYRIERSKH

-178 RRTIHNKVDVQQSL
+178 RRAIQNEIMVQQSL
-192 LAEVIEELNEE
+192 LVEVIDELNEE
-203 DNRRSALKVFK
+203 DDRCATLKNLE
-214 ELLKKTS
+214 ELLKKTT
-221 SLRESKDESLGQV
+221 SLRESKDEYLGQV
-234 RGLIQQLETD
+234 RGQIRQLKAD
-244 EEKISLF
+244 EEKIGLF
-251 AEQVTS
+251 TEQVASLKT
-257 NNIRLIETRDLLVDR
+257 RLKETQDLLANR
-272 KARLEN
+272 KVSLTDVE
-278 VKKTL
+278 KTL
-283 NNSSAIEKKY
+283 QHSNEIEKDY
-293 QSWQKVRKVLSGLDT
+293 QSWQNVRKVLSGLDT
-308 MGMEFNQLKLKS
+308 AGMEFNQLKLKR
-320 GEVKGKIQTA
+320 GEISGKIQA
-330 TARLTQERFSLEQK
+330 AVARLTQERLSLEQK
-344 QKEIRAIQNAQQNAQ
+344 QEEITAIQNAGPGIQ
-359 PDIKRSLK
+359 RSLS
-367 EKMNLIEQIQLN
+367 EKTNQIKQIQSK
-379 LKAFEQLETEL
+379 LKDFERLEAEL
-390 DHFKQEKANQVG
+390 DDSKQKKADLVG
-402 ENNQLKTK
+402 ENNQLKAK
-410 MSELKE
+410 MEELKD
-416 RIEHL
+416 RIGYL
-421 ENAHGADCPLC
+421 ENTNGADCPLC

-438 EHKQKM
+438 DHKQKM
-444 IEELNIEGKD
+444 LGKLNIEGKTL
-454 FGDLHRK
+454 GDLHRK
-461 NESKIKQC
+461 NETEIKKC
-469 ASDIQRLMEEVD
+469 TSDILRLKKEIN
-481 SLKKLRPQL
+481 SFKKLRPKLTSLQ
-490 ITLRSD
+490 SE
-496 AGILDQ
+496 AGILTQ
-502 QITERTK
+502 QISEGTK
-509 RVREWEEKDELH
+509 IVKEWKEKGELR
-521 LKEVAN
+521 LKEIAD
-527 LLDKSQIEE
+527 LLDKAKMGG
-536 ESIKELAILEK
+536 ESRKELTILEK
-547 KITEL
+547 KIDKL
-552 KYSLEQHEKVRIE
+552 RYSPEQHEKIRKE
-565 ELGLR
+565 EFGLR

-590 REIDEYKKRV
+590 REIDEYEKQI
-600 GQLQSDL
+600 GQLQVDL
-607 DKIIILKKSLEK
+607 DKNVISKESLQK
-619 QVNQQ
+619 LVDDQR
-624 HRTLP
+624 RTLP
-629 YLPEL
+629 DLADL
-634 EKELGVIRK
+634 VKELGDIRK
-643 EENKLRLQVGG
+643 EENQLRLQVGG

-670 QIENEIN
+670 QIKNEIN
-677 EDNLQIAR
+677 EDSLQVAQ

-690 VAFGKNGIPALL
+690 IAFGKNGIPALL

-707 PQIETQANEIL
+707 PQIETKANEIL
-718 DRLSNGVMSVS
+718 DRLSNGAMSVS

-807 GRQRLVEAINLVAPD
+807 GRQRLVEAINLVNPD
-822 FEKILIIT
+822 FEKILVIT

-843 EVSKTAS
+843 EVIKTAT
-850 GSSVEVIP
+850 GSCVEVIP

>member
-1 VIPQKLTLHGF
+1 MIPQKLTLHGF
-12 LSYRDT
+12 LSYRDM
-18 VVIDLS
+18 VVVDLS

-66 DSCQVGFEFSYEN
+66 DSCQVVFEFSYEN
-79 EDYRIERSKH
+79 EHYRVERSKY

-97 FQVKGSDGNWKPL
+97 IQVKGSDGNWKPL

-178 RRTIHNKVDVQQSL
+178 RRVIQNEVAVQQSL
-192 LAEVIEELNEE
+192 LVEVIDELNEE
-203 DNRRSALKVFK
+203 DDRYATLKNLE
-214 ELLKKTS
+214 ELLKKTTG
-221 SLRESKDESLGQV
+221 LRESKDEYLGQV
-234 RGLIQQLETD
+234 LGQIRQLETD

-251 AEQVTS
+251 TEQVTS
-257 NNIRLIETRDLLVDR
+257 QKTRLKETQDLLANR
-272 KARLEN
+272 KASLTDVE
-278 VKKTL
+278 KTL
-283 NNSSAIEKKY
+283 QHSNEIEKTY
-293 QSWQKVRKVLSGLDT
+293 QSWQDMRKVLSDMDT
-308 MGMEFNQLKLKS
+308 AGMEYNQLKLKR
-320 GEVKGKIQTA
+320 GEINGKIQA
-330 TARLTQERFSLEQK
+330 AVARLTQERLSLEQK
-344 QKEIRAIQNAQQNAQ
+344 QKEITAVQNAG
-359 PDIKRSLK
+359 PDIRRSLS
-367 EKMNLIEQIQLN
+367 EKTNQIEQIQSN
-379 LKAFEQLETEL
+379 LKDFERLETEL
-390 DHFKQEKANQVG
+390 DDSKQKKADLVG
-402 ENNQLKTK
+402 ENNQLKVK
-410 MSELKE
+410 MKELEE
-416 RIEHL
+416 RIRHL
-421 ENAHGADCPLC
+421 ENTHSADCPLC
-432 GQDLSG
+432 GQGLSN

-444 IEELNIEGKD
+444 LGKLNIEGKD
-454 FGDLHRK
+454 LGDLHRK
-461 NESKIKQC
+461 NETEIKQC
-469 ASDIQRLMEEVD
+469 TSDILRLKKEIN
-481 SLKKLRPQL
+481 SLKKLRPKLTSLQSE
-490 ITLRSD
+490 T
-496 AGILDQ
+496 GILTQ
-502 QITERTK
+502 KISEGTK
-509 RVREWEEKDELH
+509 RVKEWKEKDELR
-521 LKEVAN
+521 LKEVVD
-527 LLDKSQIEE
+527 LLDKAKMEG
-536 ESIKELAILEK
+536 ESKKELAILEK
-547 KITEL
+547 RIAEL
-552 KYSLEQHEKVRIE
+552 KYSPEQHERIRIE
-565 ELGLR
+565 ERSLR
-570 GIEDQFRELEQ
+570 SIEDQFRELGQ

-590 REIDEYKKRV
+590 REIDEYEKQIR
-600 GQLQSDL
+600 QLQGDL
-607 DKIIILKKSLEK
+607 NKNVISRESLQK
-619 QVNQQ
+619 QVND
-624 HRTLP
+624 HRRTIPDLAD
-629 YLPEL
+629 L
-634 EKELGVIRK
+634 EKELGDIRK
-643 EENKLRLQVGG
+643 EENKLRLRVGG

-663 VLRKRKV
+663 MLRKRKV
-670 QIENEIN
+670 QIKNEIN

-685 LKMLE
+685 LKKLE
-690 VAFGKNGIPALL
+690 IAFGKNGVPALL

-718 DRLSNGVMSVS
+718 DRLSNGAMSVS

-775 IRLALSRVLAQR
+775 IRLALSRILAQR

-807 GRQRLVEAINLVAPD
+807 GRQRLVEAINLVNPD
-822 FEKILIIT
+822 FEKILVIT

-843 EVSKTAS
+843 EVTKTTS

>member
-1 VIPQKLTLHGF
+1 MIPQKLTLHGF
-12 LSYRDT
+12 LSYRDM
-18 VVIDLS
+18 VVVDLS

-66 DSCQVGFEFSYEN
+66 DSCQVVFEFSYEN

-89 RGKGTTLE
+89 RGKGTILE
-97 FQVKGSDGNWKPL
+97 FQVKSSDGKWKPF

-178 RRTIHNKVDVQQSL
+178 RRAIHNDVEVQQSL
-192 LAEVIEELNEE
+192 LAEVIDELNEE
-203 DNRRSALKVFK
+203 DNRCAVLKNFK
-214 ELLKKTS
+214 ELLKKTT
-221 SLRESKDESLGQV
+221 SLRKSKDEHLGQV
-234 RGLIQQLETD
+234 RRQIQQLEAD
-244 EEKISLF
+244 EEKINLF

-257 NNIRLIETRDLLVDR
+257 N
-272 KARLEN
+272 KARLRETQDLLADRK
-278 VKKTL
+278 VRLTDVEKIH
-283 NNSSAIEKKY
+283 NNSSAIEKRY
-293 QSWQKVRKVLSGLDT
+293 QTWQKVRKVLSGLDAV
-308 MGMEFNQLKLKS
+308 GVEFNQLKLRS
-320 GEVKGKIQTA
+320 GELNGKIQTT
-330 TARLTQERFSLEQK
+330 TAQLTQERSSLEHK
-344 QKEIRAIQNAQQNAQ
+344 QKEIVAIQNAQ
-359 PDIKRSLK
+359 PDIQKSLK
-367 EKMNLIEQIQLN
+367 EKIHRIEQIQLN
-379 LKAFEQLETEL
+379 LKDFEQLEAEL
-390 DHFKQEKANQVG
+390 DDSRQKKANQLG
-402 ENNQLKTK
+402 INNQLRLNMKD
-410 MSELKE
+410 LKE
-416 RIEHL
+416 RIGYL
-421 ENAHGADCPLC
+421 ENADGTDCPLC

-438 EHKQKM
+438 EHKHKM
-444 IEELNIEGKD
+444 IRELNIEGKD
-454 FGDLHRK
+454 LGNLYRK
-461 NESKIKQC
+461 NESEIEEF
-469 ASDIQRLMEEVD
+469 SNNILRLKEKVD
-481 SLKKLRPQL
+481 SQKKLNPQL
-490 ITLRSD
+490 ITLKSD

-502 QITERTK
+502 QIMETIK
-509 RVREWEEKDELH
+509 NVKNWEEKDKLR
-521 LKEVAN
+521 LKDVAS
-527 LLDKSQIEE
+527 LLDKSQVEE
-536 ESIKELAILEK
+536 ESKKELAILEK
-547 KITEL
+547 RIADL

-590 REIDEYKKRV
+590 RENDEYERQIK
-600 GQLQSDL
+600 QLQNDL
-607 DKIIILKKSLEK
+607 DKIIISKESLEK
-619 QVNQQ
+619 KVNQQ
-624 HRTLP
+624 RRTLP
-629 YLPEL
+629 DLPEL
-634 EKELGVIRK
+634 EKELGIIRK

-663 VLRKRKV
+663 VLCKRKV
-670 QIENEIN
+670 LIENEIN
-677 EDNLQIAR
+677 EDNLQAAR
-685 LKMLE
+685 LKILE

-718 DRLSNGVMSVS
+718 DRLSNGAMSVS

-748 DIIIRDGAGSREY
+748 DIIIRDSAGSREY

-807 GRQRLVEAINLVAPD
+807 GRQRLVEAINLVSPD

-843 EVSKTAS
+843 EVTKTTS

>member
-1 VIPQKLTLHGF
+1 MIPHKLTLHGF
-12 LSYRDT
+12 LSYRDM
-18 VVIDLS
+18 VVVDLS
-24 KINVAC
+24 QINVAC

-52 KARRSDD
+52 KARRSND

-66 DSCQVGFEFSYEN
+66 DSCHVVFEFSYEN
-79 EDYRIERSKH
+79 EHYRVERSKH

-97 FQVKGSDGNWKPL
+97 FQVKGSGGSWKPL
-110 TEAGIRATEDRIKE
+110 TEVGIRATEDHIKE

-178 RRTIHNKVDVQQSL
+178 RRAIQNEVTVRQSL
-192 LAEVIEELNEE
+192 LVEVIDELNKE
-203 DNRRSALKVFK
+203 DNRCAALKNL
-214 ELLKKTS
+214 EALLKKTT
-221 SLRESKDESLGQV
+221 SLRGSKDEYLDQV
-234 RGLIQQLETD
+234 RGQIRQLGAD
-244 EEKISLF
+244 EEKIGLF
-251 AEQVTS
+251 AEQFTS
-257 NNIRLIETRDLLVDR
+257 LEKRVKETQDLLAKR
-272 KARLEN
+272 KISLTDVE
-278 VKKTL
+278 KTL
-283 NNSSAIEKKY
+283 QHSDEIEKNY
-293 QSWQKVRKVLSGLDT
+293 QSWQDVRKALSNMDT
-308 MGMEFNQLKLKS
+308 VGMEYNQLELKR
-320 GEVKGKIQTA
+320 GEINGKVQA
-330 TARLTQERFSLEQK
+330 AVARLTQEQLSLEQK
-344 QKEIRAIQNAQQNAQ
+344 QKEIAAVKNAESDIQ
-359 PDIKRSLK
+359 RSLS
-367 EKMNLIEQIQLN
+367 EKSNQIEQVQSK
-379 LKAFEQLETEL
+379 LKDFERLEEEL
-390 DHFKQEKANQVG
+390 DHSKQKKADQMG
-402 ENNQLKTK
+402 ENNQLKVK
-410 MSELKE
+410 MKELKD
-416 RIEHL
+416 RIGYL
-421 ENAHGADCPLC
+421 ENAHSADCPLC
-432 GQDLSG
+432 GQDLSD

-444 IEELNIEGKD
+444 LGRLNTEGKD

-461 NESKIKQC
+461 NDAEIEQC
-469 ASDIQRLMEEVD
+469 TSDILRLKKEINL
-481 SLKKLRPQL
+481 LKKLHPKLSSLQ
-490 ITLRSD
+490 SE
-496 AGILDQ
+496 AGILKQ
-502 QITERTK
+502 QIVEGIK
-509 RVREWEEKDELH
+509 RVKEWKKKDELR
-521 LKEVAN
+521 LKEIAD
-527 LLDKSQIEE
+527 LLDKAKIGGKSK
-536 ESIKELAILEK
+536 KELAIIEK
-547 KITEL
+547 RIAEL
-552 KYSLEQHEKVRIE
+552 KYSPERHEQVRNE

-570 GIEDQFRELEQ
+570 GIEDQFREVEQ
-581 ARTAQEGLR
+581 ARTAQEGLC
-590 REIDEYKKRV
+590 REIDEHEKQI
-600 GQLQSDL
+600 GQMRCDL
-607 DKIIILKKSLEK
+607 DKIITSKESLQK
-619 QVNQQ
+619 RVNDQR
-624 HRTLP
+624 RTLP
-629 YLPEL
+629 DLAGL
-634 EKELGVIRK
+634 EKDLGDIRK

-670 QIENEIN
+670 QINNDIN
-677 EDNLQIAR
+677 EDSLQIAR

-707 PQIETQANEIL
+707 PQIEMQANEIL
-718 DRLSNGVMSVS
+718 DRLSNGAMSVS

-807 GRQRLVEAINLVAPD
+807 GRQRLVEAINLVSPD
-822 FEKILIIT
+822 FKKILVIT

-843 EVSKTAS
+843 EVTKTVS